1 MKAISAK
8 NAWQADCFLNA
19 AMSSLESIYRK
30 MTPNNFS
37 PSSFTHPPAV
47 APEQSRQI
55 SREVAHELNNVL
67 TIVRGYADR
76 LIFKHGDN
84 PALRPELQLISD
96 NARRAERV
104 IRAAS
109 QPKPVMPPVAD
120 TVSTRG

>member
-1 MKAISAK
+1 
-8 NAWQADCFLNA
+8 
-19 AMSSLESIYRK
+19 MSSLESIYEK
-30 MTPNNFS
+30 LKPNLPTAAS
-37 PSSFTHPPAV
+37 PQPSV
-47 APEQSRQI
+47 ASPDQSRQI

-76 LIFKHGDN
+76 LIMKHGEN

-109 QPKPVMPPVAD
+109 QAKPVVPVA
-120 TVSTRG
+120 R